1 MPCYHDNVTERAWG
15 YGHSFNNA
23 MNIMEHIAGEIDNFL
38 DWSNDDVL
46 SIVGGC
52 IITVGV
58 AMFLV
63 SNPIGWA
70 TLGAIGLIA
79 VGGALIYYAN
89 DLNNGW
95 SNERWLSFSIDLS
108 LSIIPAGGMTT
119 KIGKTI
125 LTKPLSKQTVTT
137 LISKNSKNI
146 PYELDLMSELG
157 ISGTIYKGYNTYIL
171 FGNGERIYYNAFGFT
186 RYERM
191 VNFIKDRIKDIFS
204 DILINSYSNE

>member
-1 MPCYHDNVTERAWG
+1 
-15 YGHSFNNA
+15 
-23 MNIMEHIAGEIDNFL
+23 
-38 DWSNDDVL
+38 
-46 SIVGGC
+46 
-52 IITVGV
+52 
-58 AMFLV
+58 MFA
-63 SNPIGWA
+63 S
-70 TLGAIGLIA
+70 
-79 VGGALIYYAN
+79 
-89 DLNNGW
+89 
-95 SNERWLSFSIDLS
+95 
-108 LSIIPAGGMTT
+108 
-119 KIGKTI
+119 KIFK
-125 LTKPLSKQTVTT
+125 TT